1 MKLSEIRTPHERFHV
16 HTEQKFAALA
26 LHARQ
31 IINGKM
37 TVPLQLAGAFG
48 AAFLAG
54 AINSVAGGGTLV
66 SFPILVALG
75 LPPIIANATN
85 TVGIWPGSLGSM
97 WGFREEL
104 RRVNRRMFW
113 LLVPAVIGG
122 LVGAVLLRVTPPGV
136 FTALV
141 PWLILFATLLFMI
154 QGPVQKRLR
163 SVEAAE
169 HAGAKWMAVAIGA
182 ELAVAI
188 YGGYF
193 GAGMSIMSLSV
204 LGLIGMTD
212 ILEMSVMT
220 STLACAINGIAGLLF
235 AVAGLVSWPIAL
247 AMTTGALF
255 GGYGAAGFARKIG
268 KVAVR
273 RFVII
278 VGLTIAVVML
288 VKLAF

>member
-1 MKLSEIRTPHERFHV
+1 MLVSLP
-16 HTEQKFAALA
+16 
-26 LHARQ
+26 
-31 IINGKM
+31 
-37 TVPLQLAGAFG
+37 QLAGAFG
-48 AAFLAG
+48 AAFFAG
-54 AINSVAGGGTLV
+54 AINSVAGGGTLI

-75 LPPIIANATN
+75 LPPIVANATN

-104 RRVNRRMFW
+104 GRVNRRMFW
-113 LLVPAVIGG
+113 LLVPALIGG
-122 LVGAVLLRVTPPGV
+122 LAGALLLRCTPPGV
-136 FTALV
+136 FSALV
-141 PWLILFATLLFMI
+141 PWLILFATVLFMI
-154 QGPVQKRLR
+154 QGPVQRRLK

-169 HAGAKWMAVAIGA
+169 HAGAKWMVTAVIA

-220 STLACAINGIAGLLF
+220 STLACAINGIAGILF
-235 AVAGLVSWPIAL
+235 AIAGLIDWPIAL
-247 AMTTGALF
+247 AMTTGALI
-255 GGYGAAGFARKIG
+255 GGYGAAGIAKKIG

-278 VGLTIAVVML
+278 VGLTIAVIML
-288 VKLAF
+288 VKLWR

>member
-1 MKLSEIRTPHERFHV
+1 M
-16 HTEQKFAALA
+16 LA
-26 LHARQ
+26 S
-31 IINGKM
+31 
-37 TVPLQLAGAFG
+37 VPQLAGAFG

-54 AINSVAGGGTLV
+54 AINSVAGGGTLI

-75 LPPIIANATN
+75 LPPIVANATN
-85 TVGIWPGSLGSM
+85 TVGIWPGSIGSM

-104 RRVNRRMFW
+104 SRVNRRMFW
-113 LLVPAVIGG
+113 LLIPALVGG
-122 LVGAVLLRVTPPGV
+122 LGGARMLRLTPPGV

-141 PWLILFATLLFMI
+141 PWLILFATALFMI
-154 QGPVQKRLR
+154 QGAVQRRLK

-169 HAGAKWMAVAIGA
+169 HAGAKWMVTALLAEFAVA
-182 ELAVAI
+182 V

-220 STLACAINGIAGLLF
+220 STLACVINGVAGILFALAGLID
-235 AVAGLVSWPIAL
+235 WPIAL
-247 AMTTGALF
+247 AMTMGALI
-255 GGYGAAGFARKIG
+255 GGYGAAGIAKKIG

-278 VGLTIAVVML
+278 VGLSIALIML
-288 VKLAF
+288 VKLSR